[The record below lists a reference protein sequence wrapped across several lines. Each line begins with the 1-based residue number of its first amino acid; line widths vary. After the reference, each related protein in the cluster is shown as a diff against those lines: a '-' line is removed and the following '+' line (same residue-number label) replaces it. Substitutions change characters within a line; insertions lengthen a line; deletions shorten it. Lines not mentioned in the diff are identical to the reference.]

1 MPDAPGGLNVGLIG
15 QRNTKLQCVAGCMSQ
30 NGPKMVLEFLDKTRL
45 SFSLLPFRGVLQE
58 SSTALSS

>member
-30 NGPKMVLEFLDKTRL
+30 NGP
-45 SFSLLPFRGVLQE
+45 
-58 SSTALSS
+58 